1 MTFQPSFSPN
11 LSHPP
16 QQVAVFVTSEYEG
29 ITHNGGIGTYYRT
42 LSEQFTAA
50 GFYIILLLAQ
60 TSERFQGKSSQTGLN
75 QVFSLTECPEVL
87 NLSPQQQQLLSQLK
101 PEQWVDRQNYWA
113 LFFIQSIAA
122 TFPNAYLYIEFPEML
137 GLGYRTLQAKQ
148 TGLLN
153 KNCIIAVT
161 LHSGQE
167 WMIEAHGQYV
177 SAVPHWFLS
186 TSHYE
191 QYCFKNADL
200 AFFLSYFLKEKVEQ
214 YGWKTDHALHLP
226 LCFSVLHSSPPNP
239 VERTDLQELIQN
251 NKIPLVF
258 FGRLEERKG
267 LLTFL
272 EAIESLDS
280 SIIERIYIIFLGKNV
295 PFQIQ
300 DFQNLDSKQYI
311 KKRLE
316 KNYNY
321 SIVTDLFRQEAINF
335 IRCLSH
341 PIICLTSHQENFPN
355 TALEMGQL
363 PISLVV
369 SDTGGF
375 RETLSLIERTAGIY
389 WFRPKDSKSLLQA
402 LLQAIS
408 AYPEALETPLPKF
421 FQDINQCLLDKRR
434 KYMTQ
439 ILGQLEL
446 SSVYLQKESQPI
458 KLSSVSPQKESQPR
472 QWLLGMTSMEE
483 QCFLEDYAR
492 NTYSGQGEIVE
503 LGCWLG
509 SSSISLAQGLEANS
523 RVTQKSQ
530 RIHAYDLFIWFSLA
544 NMEQSVIGT
553 SLEEKYKDGDSFLD
567 EYLNRITSWQN
578 LIQVYPG
585 DLTQLGWNQAP
596 IEFLFI
602 DAMKSFEL
610 ANSIKQNFFPVLIP
624 NLSLVVY
631 QDFAHFHTSWI
642 HLIMYRLREYLVP
655 IDHPFMYSSRGFRYV
670 KQIPDRLLTTNWSL
684 ADFSIDEVEAAF
696 NYSLE
701 ITPKSMQAN
710 VMAAKVMYFIH
721 SRKFERASLEFKK
734 ATSQLKSNEWRELVE
749 VQKTAKKYYAL
760 DLLS

>member
-1 MTFQPSFSPN
+1 MTFQPSFYPN
-11 LSHPP
+11 LSQIP
-16 QQVAVFVTSEYEG
+16 QQVAIFVTSEYEG

-60 TSERFQGKSSQTGLN
+60 TSERFQGESSQTGLN

-87 NLSPQQQQLLSQLK
+87 NLSPQQQQLLSQFK
-101 PEQWVDRQNYWA
+101 PEQWIDRQNYWA
-113 LFFIQSIAA
+113 LFFIQSLAA

-177 SAVPHWFLS
+177 SPVPHWFLP

-191 QYCFKNADL
+191 QYSFENADL
-200 AFFLSYFLKEKVEQ
+200 AFFLSYFLKEKVEK

-226 LCFSVLHSSPPNP
+226 LCFSVLNSSPPTP
-239 VERTDLQELIQN
+239 RTDLQEFIQN

-280 SIIERIYIIFLGKNV
+280 SIIEQIQIIFLGKNV
-295 PFQIQ
+295 SLQIQ
-300 DFQNLDSKQYI
+300 KLQNLDSKKYI
-311 KKRLE
+311 QQRLE
-316 KNYNY
+316 NDYNY
-321 SIVTDLFRQEAINF
+321 SIITDLFRQEAIDF

-341 PIICLTSHQENFPN
+341 PIIFLTSPQENFPN

-389 WFRPKDSKSLLQA
+389 WFRPKESKSLLQA

-408 AYPEALETPLPKF
+408 AYPEVLETPLPEF
-421 FQDINQCLLDKRR
+421 FQDINKRLLNKRWEYIKQGFR
-434 KYMTQ
+434 KF
-439 ILGQLEL
+439 EL
-446 SSVYLQKESQPI
+446 SSVFPQKESQPI
-458 KLSSVSPQKESQPR
+458 ELSSATAQNETQQR
-472 QWLLGMTSMEE
+472 RWILGMTSMEE
-483 QCFLEDYAR
+483 QRFLEDYAQ

-509 SSSISLAQGLEANS
+509 SSTISLAKGLEANS
-523 RVTQKSQ
+523 KGIEKSQ
-530 RIHAYDLFIWFSLA
+530 RIHAYDLFIWSSAA
-544 NMEQSVIGT
+544 NMDQSVIGT
-553 SLEEKYKDGDSFLD
+553 FLEGKYKDGDSFLD
-567 EYLNRITSWQN
+567 EYLNRIISWQN
-578 LIQVYPG
+578 LIQVHSG
-585 DLTQLGWNQAP
+585 DLTQLGWNQAT

-610 ANSIKQNFFPVLIP
+610 ANSIKQNFFPALIP
-624 NLSLVVY
+624 NCSVLVH
-631 QDFAHFHTSWI
+631 QDFAHFYTSWI
-642 HLIMYRLREYLVP
+642 HLMMYRLRDYLVP
-655 IDHPFMYSSRGFRYV
+655 LDHPFMYSSRGFRYV
-670 KQIPDRLLTTNWSL
+670 QQIPNHLLTTNWSL
-684 ADFSIDEVEAAF
+684 TDFSIDEVEAAF

-701 ITPKSMQAN
+701 ITPERMQAN

-721 SRKFERASLEFKK
+721 SLQFKRASVEFKK
-734 ATSQLKSNEWRELVE
+734 VTSQLESNQWRELVE
-749 VQKTAKKYYAL
+749 VQKCAKKYYAL